1 MDTDRNRNIQN
12 HFNNEAVIYD
22 HVITTVIPFYSQ
34 MIQTV
39 VQNIPFAPH
48 EPLKIADLGCG
59 TGTLSAA
66 VKQHFTNA
74 RLVCYDFSENMLQQA
89 KQNLSN
95 FEGVQ
100 YLLAEFNT
108 MRFEPQAPFHAIVSS
123 LALHHLETDEDKRRF
138 YRKVY
143 EALLPGGVFINA
155 DAVLSAHNEWQNTN
169 IALWKQFM
177 RRFYPDDEIENR
189 WFERFKHE
197 DRPAVLMHQL
207 QWFTQTGFSYTDVFW
222 KYGNFAVYGAV
233 K

>member
-1 MDTDRNRNIQN
+1 MNTERNRNIQN

-22 HVITTVIPFYSQ
+22 RVITTVIPFYSQ
-34 MIQTV
+34 MLQAV
-39 VQNIPFAPH
+39 VQNIPFAPG
-48 EPLKIADLGCG
+48 EPFKIADLGCG
-59 TGTLSAA
+59 TGTLSGA
-66 VKQHFTNA
+66 VKQCFTQCK
-74 RLVCYDFSENMLQQA
+74 LVCYDFSENMLQQA
-89 KQNLSN
+89 RQNLQQL
-95 FEGVQ
+95 EGIT
-100 YLLAEFNT
+100 YRLADFNT

-155 DAVLSAHNEWQNTN
+155 DAVLSGFDGWQQVN

-177 RRFYPDDEIENR
+177 RNYYSDDEIENH

-197 DRPAVLMHQL
+197 DRPAVLMQQL
-207 QWFTQTGFSYTDVFW
+207 QWLTQMGFSCTDVFW
-222 KYGNFAVYGAV
+222 KYGNFAVYGAI